1 MIVPLTEITATLE
14 GREVFKQLLPPGDY
28 VIGREAACDIQL
40 DSAKVSRR
48 HGQLSLNYFDWSIE
62 DFGSSNGT
70 WVAGGRIEE
79 PTMIFP
85 GQDLRAGNVHLH
97 LRRLPID
104 HSDVR
109 LAPQTAA
116 VVRFLPA
123 ELRSDRK
130 YKVNELIAIGG
141 MGAVLAAEDLATRRP
156 VAMKVLLNVQT
167 PEDIARFV
175 EEAQITAQLE
185 HPNIVPIYELN
196 VNEQDKPFYTM
207 KLVRGESLGDVLF
220 ALNAGRG
227 EAAKRWPLGELLEVL
242 LRVCD
247 AIAYAHSK
255 GVVHR
260 DLKPENI
267 MLGDYG
273 DVLVMDWGLA
283 KALGRDANTAT
294 ERDNARTMVRSV
306 RHDDEGG
313 EFLTMAGRAIGTPQ
327 FMSPEQA
334 SGRSHQVDAKADVYA
349 LGAMLY
355 HILTLVP
362 PVSGADAGE
371 IFDQVIAGSFPSP
384 MELLGT
390 RPLPHLPDG
399 KLPESLSAVA
409 MKALSLNPADRHR
422 TVREL
427 AVDVQRSQFEE
438 KQRAGLF
445 GGWFR
450 ANP

>member
-1 MIVPLTEITATLE
+1 MIVPQTEITAVLD
-14 GREVFKQLLPPGDY
+14 GREIFRQVFAPGDY
-28 VIGREAACDIQL
+28 VLGREPGCDIRL
-40 DSAKVSRR
+40 DSPKVSRR
-48 HGQLSLNYFDWSIE
+48 HGQLALNYFDWTIE

-70 WVAGGRIEE
+70 FVAGTRISES
-79 PTMIFP
+79 TMIFP
-85 GQDLRAGNVHLH
+85 CQEVRLGNVHLQ

-104 HSDVR
+104 HSHEM

-141 MGAVLAAEDLATRRP
+141 MGAVLSAEDLATRRP

-185 HPNIVPIYELN
+185 HPHIVPIYELN

-207 KLVRGESLGDVLF
+207 KLVRGESLYEVF
-220 ALNAGRG
+220 NALRTNRTG
-227 EAAKRWPLGELLEVL
+227 AAERWPLGELLEVFL
-242 LRVCD
+242 KVCD
-247 AIAYAHSK
+247 AIGYAHSK

-283 KALGRDANTAT
+283 KALGRDANTETQREAP
-294 ERDNARTMVRSV
+294 RTMVRSV
-306 RHDDEGG
+306 RHDDGDG

-334 SGRSHQVDAKADVYA
+334 SGRSHEVDAKADVYA

-355 HILTLVP
+355 HMLTLEP
-362 PVSGADAGE
+362 PVSGADTSE
-371 IFDQVIAGSFPSP
+371 IFDQVLAGRIPTP
-384 MELLGT
+384 IELLGT
-390 RPLPHLPDG
+390 RALPHLPNG
-399 KLPESLSAVA
+399 KLPMSLAAVA
-409 MKALSLNPADRHR
+409 MKALSLDPSHRHR
-422 TVREL
+422 SVREL
-427 AVDVQRSQFEE
+427 ADEVQRNQFEE
-438 KQRAGLF
+438 KRGGLF
-445 GGWFR
+445 AGWFR
-450 ANP
+450 ANE

>member
-1 MIVPLTEITATLE
+1 MIVPQTELTAILD
-14 GREVFKQLLPPGDY
+14 GREIFKQLLPPGDY
-28 VIGREAACDIQL
+28 VIGREAGSDIRL
-40 DSAKVSRR
+40 DANKVSRR
-48 HGQLSLNYFDWSIE
+48 HGQLTLNYFDWTIE

-70 WVAGGRIEE
+70 WVADVSIRGSM
-79 PTMIFP
+79 MIFP
-85 GQDLRAGNVHLH
+85 GQNLRVGNVHLH

-104 HSDVR
+104 HADEM

-130 YKVNELIAIGG
+130 YKVNELIAVGG
-141 MGAVLAAEDLATRRP
+141 MGAVLAAEDLSTRRP

-185 HPNIVPIYELN
+185 HPHIVPIYELN

-207 KLVRGESLGDVLF
+207 KLVRGESLGDVLA
-220 ALNAGRG
+220 ALRDGRPG
-227 EAAKRWPLGELLEVL
+227 ATERWPLGELIEVFQKI
-242 LRVCD
+242 CD

-283 KALGRDANTAT
+283 KALGRDANTDT
-294 ERDNARTMVRSV
+294 DVEKPRSMVRSV
-306 RHDDEGG
+306 RSEDGG
-313 EFLTMAGRAIGTPQ
+313 EFMTMAGRAIGTPQ

-334 SGRSHQVDAKADVYA
+334 SGRSHEVDGRADVYA

-355 HILTLVP
+355 QVLTLVP
-362 PVSGADAGE
+362 PVSGSDAGE
-371 IFDQVIAGSFPSP
+371 IFDQVIAGRIPSP

-399 KLPESLSAVA
+399 KLPVSLAAVA

-422 TVREL
+422 AVGEL
-427 AVDVQRSQFEE
+427 AADVRRSQFEE
-438 KQRAGLF
+438 KRRGGLF
-445 GGWFR
+445 AGWFR
-450 ANP
+450 ANA

>member
-1 MIVPLTEITATLE
+1 MIVPQTEVTAILE
-14 GREVFKQLLPPGDY
+14 GRELFTQILAPGDY
-28 VIGREAACDIQL
+28 VIGREVGSDIRI

-48 HGQLSLNYFDWSIE
+48 HGQLSLNYFDWMVE
-62 DFGSSNGT
+62 DFSSSNGT
-70 WVAGGRIEE
+70 WVAGARIEE
-79 PTMIFP
+79 PTMLFP
-85 GQDLRAGNVHLH
+85 GQELRIGNVHLQ

-104 HSDVR
+104 VADEN

-116 VVRFLPA
+116 VVRFMPS
-123 ELRSDRK
+123 ELRTDRK

-185 HPNIVPIYELN
+185 HPHIVPIYELN

-207 KLVRGESLGDVLF
+207 KLVRGESLGDVLVS
-220 ALNAGRG
+220 LREGRP
-227 EAAKRWPLGELLEVL
+227 ETVKRWPLGELIDVMQK
-242 LRVCD
+242 VCD
-247 AIAYAHSK
+247 AIAFAHSK

-260 DLKPENI
+260 DLKPENV

-283 KALGRDANTAT
+283 KALGRDANHDT
-294 ERDNARTMVRSV
+294 EVEKPRTMVSSV
-306 RHDDEGG
+306 RRDEGG

-334 SGRSHQVDAKADVYA
+334 SGNSHEVDARADVYA

-355 HILTLVP
+355 HVLTLEP

-371 IFDQVIAGSFPSP
+371 VFDQVLAGRIRPP
-384 MELLGT
+384 AEVIGT
-390 RPLPHLPDG
+390 RTLPHLPEG
-399 KLPESLSAVA
+399 KLPISLAAVA
-409 MKALSLNPADRHR
+409 MKALSLNPIDRHK

-427 AVDVQRSQFEE
+427 EADLKRGQFEE
-438 KQRAGLF
+438 KRRAGLF
-445 GGWFR
+445 AGWFR
-450 ANP
+450 ANA

>member
-1 MIVPLTEITATLE
+1 MIVPQTAITAILD
-14 GREVFKQLLPPGDY
+14 GREIFRQIFPPGDY
-28 VIGREAACDIQL
+28 VIGREPGLDIRL
-40 DSAKVSRR
+40 DSSKVSRK
-48 HGQLSLNYFDWSIE
+48 HGQLSLNYFDWTVE
-62 DFGSSNGT
+62 DFDSSNGT
-70 WVAGGRIEE
+70 WVAGRRIHE
-79 PTMIFP
+79 PTMVFP
-85 GQDLRAGNVHLH
+85 GQELRIGNVQLQ

-104 HSDVR
+104 ADDEN

-116 VVRFLPA
+116 VVRFMPA

-130 YKVNELIAIGG
+130 YKVNELIAMGG

-175 EEAQITAQLE
+175 EEAQITAQLD
-185 HPNIVPIYELN
+185 HPHIIPIYEVN
-196 VNEQDKPFYTM
+196 VNEQDRPFYTM
-207 KLVRGESLGDVLF
+207 KLVKGESLGGVLD
-220 ALNAGRG
+220 ALQAGREG
-227 EAAKRWPLGELLEVL
+227 TAKRWPLGELIDVMQK
-242 LRVCD
+242 VCA
-247 AIAYAHSK
+247 AIAFAHSK

-273 DVLVMDWGLA
+273 EVLVMDWGLA
-283 KALGRDANTAT
+283 KALGRDANVAT
-294 ERDNARTMVRSV
+294 KTDGLRTMVRSV
-306 RHDDEGG
+306 RNDDSGG

-334 SGRSHQVDAKADVYA
+334 SGRSHEVDGRADVYA

-355 HILTLVP
+355 HILTLDP

-371 IFDQVIAGSFPSP
+371 IFDQKLTGRIKPPSEAIGS
-384 MELLGT
+384 
-390 RPLPHLPDG
+390 RVLPHLPEG
-399 KLPESLSAVA
+399 KLPISLAAVA
-409 MKALSLNPADRHR
+409 MKALSLDPNDRHK

-427 AVDVQRSQFEE
+427 ASDLQRGEFEE
-438 KQRAGLF
+438 KRRSGLF

-450 ANP
+450 AAT